1 MKSAASARVHT
12 KTELTSSRLFDIILI
27 ANRKK
32 GQAMISRNTNFTDTE
47 LPDQIILETVCPF
60 CGKERRLTL
69 KGSKVAYE
77 AGDKIQ
83 DAFPSFTPSEREFI
97 LTGIC
102 DECWDSM

>member
-1 MKSAASARVHT
+1 MV
-12 KTELTSSRLFDIILI
+12 
-27 ANRKK
+27 
-32 GQAMISRNTNFTDTE
+32 SRNSNFTDTE
-47 LPDQIILETVCPF
+47 LPDKIILETVCPL

-69 KGSKVAYE
+69 KGSKAAEYKKGKVAYE
-77 AGDKIQ
+77 AGYKIQ